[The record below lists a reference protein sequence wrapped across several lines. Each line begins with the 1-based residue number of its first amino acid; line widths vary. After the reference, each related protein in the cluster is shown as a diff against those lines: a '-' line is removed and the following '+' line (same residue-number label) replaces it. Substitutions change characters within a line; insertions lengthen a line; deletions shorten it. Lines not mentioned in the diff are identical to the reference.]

1 MKKLFFALAL
11 GFTGLMS
18 ANMTAS
24 ATTAIS
30 TAKMTSEVKYYGG
43 WCEIKVYRINGDGS
57 QTLVSYSYSYVE
69 SESACNQKA
78 QDMLSE
84 ASSGLN

>member
-18 ANMTAS
+18 ANITAP
-24 ATTAIS
+24 A
-30 TAKMTSEVKYYGG
+30 TAKMTSDVKYYGG
-43 WCEIKVYRINGDGS
+43 WCEVKIYRINGDGS

-84 ASSGLN
+84 ASSSVN